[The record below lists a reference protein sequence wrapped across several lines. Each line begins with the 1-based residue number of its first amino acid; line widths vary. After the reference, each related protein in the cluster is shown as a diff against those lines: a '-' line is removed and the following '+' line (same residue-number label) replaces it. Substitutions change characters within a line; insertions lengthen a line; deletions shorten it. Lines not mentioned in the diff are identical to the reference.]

1 MIFLSCL
8 IIISIL
14 HHYLYYAVICASQG
28 VLCNGLDVAIKS
40 LLISDDFPERR
51 VHHELNIVAKL
62 QHKNIVKL
70 LGYGYPVIQTGAWAE
85 DRKDQAE
92 GRLYFSVEEHMP
104 NGNLEE
110 NLEGMFSFF

>member
-1 MIFLSCL
+1 MLKDGI
-8 IIISIL
+8 
-14 HHYLYYAVICASQG
+14 V
-28 VLCNGLDVAIKS
+28 VAIKRCRS
-40 LLISDDFPERR
+40 SNIFSRNHLYD
-51 VHHELNIVAKL
+51 ELNLVSKL

-70 LGYGYPVIQTGAWAE
+70 LGYGYPVIQMVAWAE

-110 NLEGMFSFF
+110 NLEGMFSFFF